1 MNIETVILLIR
12 NERGNLTPTT
22 VSINFEGRKNLK
34 KTHFFEGI
42 PHPCHTWDREDGGPP
57 DCYPD
62 VLEEAMANGL
72 NPHLTTTTTNPK
84 ETQ

>member
-12 NERGNLTPTT
+12 DARGNLAPTT
-22 VSINFEGRKNLK
+22 VSIDFEGRKNLR

-42 PHPCHTWDREDGGPP
+42 PHPCHTWDREDGGQP

-72 NPHLTTTTTNPK
+72 NPHLSITTTNHK